1 MKDFIIAFLGAVV
14 IGLLVSKEN
23 IIENWG
29 NLPKFDVQV
38 QKTIELECENEGE
51 NKYKG
56 PIVAVPPN
64 YQNMLAPRAAGVN
77 YGANILYNMPDISM
91 QGIPADPLSQTP
103 LGPVYGG
110 SRPLGGAVP
119 VSANMGVPQEQ
130 ATCPPCNQ
138 KSSNVVKEG
147 YEDTY
152 EPISSSASVKA
163 WEKAQKMADN
173 GMIKSEYQPPNMK
186 VETENG
192 PCNVVV
198 YDRLVYANS
207 KSKLYGQGDP
217 IRGDVGCIVP
227 IKDQWFR
234 PSVRPNIDLRAGAMT
249 IMGGID
255 NETPKEL
262 RALQNIYSAGVSE
275 QTTDAYAF
283 TVNPAL
289 AQKSISVQGNG
300 GAASDIS
307 VSASP

>member
-29 NLPKFDVQV
+29 NLPSFNVNV
-38 QKTIELECENEGE
+38 QKTIELECENKDE

-64 YQNMLAPRAAGVN
+64 LQNMLAPRAASVN
-77 YGANILYNMPDISM
+77 YGANILYNIPPESV
-91 QGIPADPLSQTP
+91 QGIPKNPL
-103 LGPVYGG
+103 VYGANTNENPPAG
-110 SRPLGGAVP
+110 MVP
-119 VSANMGVPQEQ
+119 VSANMGVAANQ
-130 ATCPPCNQ
+130 TCPPCNQ
-138 KSSNVVKEG
+138 VKEG

-152 EPISSSASVKA
+152 EPISSSANVKA
-163 WEKAQKMADN
+163 FEKAQAMADN
-173 GMIKSEYQPPNMK
+173 GMIKSKYQPNIK
-186 VETENG
+186 VDTENG

-262 RALQNIYSAGVSE
+262 RALQNIYSAGTSDN
-275 QTTDAYAF
+275 TTDAYAF
-283 TVNPAL
+283 AVNPSL
-289 AQKSISVQGNG
+289 AQKSITTSGNVGVYPDIDVQ
-300 GAASDIS
+300 ASF
-307 VSASP
+307 